1 MSQKDTILD
10 VLRRAQQPLEPKI
23 TKSEGEAPAARRSA
37 KDRSA
42 NDKSPKGD
50 AAKGRSRRPHRE
62 GAGGGRGL
70 QRFAHWLSGDFSLPR
85 GGLYLGL
92 MVAVLFAFGAYK
104 IGVRKGSLGGTA
116 YAKNLERPEAPPLP
130 ELERRK
136 SSKAN
141 LPVGTGRRE
150 PGRNDG
156 TRDQGKH
163 SVSDV
168 VPASE
173 RVHARPGAAKAAE
186 EKAQREKARQAALR
200 EKPITVL
207 RLLSNPDSP
216 ANRKTIEAMRD
227 WLRQELAKQSVTELT
242 RVRVYTWLSAS
253 SRPGGRKSVCLEA
266 TLPQAW
272 GRARFIDALAAFGD
286 QRTGD
291 FRFDFGTLENQAMTV
306 SRKPSEIDAVV
317 AREQTRH

>member
-1 MSQKDTILD
+1 
-10 VLRRAQQPLEPKI
+10 
-23 TKSEGEAPAARRSA
+23 
-37 KDRSA
+37 
-42 NDKSPKGD
+42 
-50 AAKGRSRRPHRE
+50 
-62 GAGGGRGL
+62 
-70 QRFAHWLSGDFSLPR
+70 
-85 GGLYLGL
+85 

-116 YAKNLERPEAPPLP
+116 YAKNLERPERPPLQ
-130 ELERRK
+130 ELNRGTA
-136 SSKAN
+136 SKTH
-141 LPVGTGRRE
+141 LPVGPGQRE
-150 PGRNDG
+150 PGRNDQ
-156 TRDQGKH
+156 TRDQGKD

-168 VPASE
+168 VPASDKV
-173 RVHARPGAAKAAE
+173 RDRSGAAKAAE
-186 EKAQREKARQAALR
+186 EEAQREKAMQAAQR

-272 GRARFIDALAAFGD
+272 GKARFIDALAAFGD
-286 QRTGD
+286 QRTGE
-291 FRFDFGTLENQAMTV
+291 FRFDFGTLENQAMAV

-317 AREQTRH
+317 AREQTGH

>member
-23 TKSEGEAPAARRSA
+23 TKNEGEAPAARRSA
-37 KDRSA
+37 KNRSA
-42 NDKSPKGD
+42 NDKSAKGD
-50 AAKGRSRRPHRE
+50 ASKGRSRRPHRE
-62 GAGGGRGL
+62 GTGGGRGL

-116 YAKNLERPEAPPLP
+116 YAKNLERTERPPLP
-130 ELERRK
+130 ELARRK
-136 SSKAN
+136 SSKTN
-141 LPVGTGRRE
+141 LPVGPGQRD

-156 TRDQGKH
+156 TRDQGTN
-163 SVSDV
+163 SVSKV

-173 RVHARPGAAKAAE
+173 NLHAGSGTTKAAE
-186 EKAQREKARQAALR
+186 EEAQREKARQAAQR

-207 RLLSNPDSP
+207 RLLSNSDSP

-242 RVRVYTWLSAS
+242 RVRVYTWLSVS

-272 GRARFIDALAAFGD
+272 GKARFIDALAAFGD
-286 QRTGD
+286 QRTGE
-291 FRFDFGTLENQAMTV
+291 FRFDFGTLENQAMAV

-317 AREQTRH
+317 AREQAGH